1 MFISISSVSE
11 SKIRNWIE
19 ESVKENT
26 DFNVFF
32 SDYSKVKYG
41 DWDQLITKE
50 PPQLIEGS
58 YLLVFKITLFLPVAL
73 NSGS

>member
-1 MFISISSVSE
+1 MPALSQ
-11 SKIRNWIE
+11 
-19 ESVKENT
+19 VKEKCLIFLISGVNKNT
-26 DFNVFF
+26 DFNVFI

-50 PPQLIEGS
+50 PPQLIEGG
-58 YLLVFKITLFLPVAL
+58 YLLVFKITLLLPVAL